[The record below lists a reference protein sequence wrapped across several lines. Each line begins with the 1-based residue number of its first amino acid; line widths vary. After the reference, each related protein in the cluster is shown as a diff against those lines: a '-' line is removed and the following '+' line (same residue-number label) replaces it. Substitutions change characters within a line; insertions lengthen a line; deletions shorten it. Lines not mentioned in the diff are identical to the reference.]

1 MDKDRRT
8 KLKND
13 YKQAAQPAG
22 VFKITNTANGKIF
35 IGSSVNVPGR
45 LNRYRLELEM
55 GSCRIPSLQD
65 DWKANGSEVFTF
77 EILELIDP
85 GTEEKDI
92 ADEVSALE
100 ELYLEQLQPYAD
112 KGYNKKPS

>member
-1 MDKDRRT
+1 MDADRRT

-22 VFKITNTANGKIF
+22 VFQITNTANGKIF

-55 GSCRIPSLQD
+55 GSCRIASLQD
-65 DWKANGSEVFTF
+65 DWKAYDSGAFTF

-85 GTEEKDI
+85 GTQEKDS
-92 ADEVSALE
+92 ADETLALE
-100 ELYLEQLQPYAD
+100 ELYLEQFQPFGD
-112 KGYNKKPS
+112 RGYNKMSS